1 MRKSKET
8 VQVISATNN
17 KEEIMNRIIFTV
29 EKMFRLPDAGSLK
42 AFADISVNDALVIKG
57 VRVLEGKKG
66 LFVCM
71 PREQGMDNKWYD
83 QVVCKN
89 ASVFEDLSLAIV
101 NHYQKEAA

>member
-1 MRKSKET
+1 MRKSKEI
-8 VQVISATNN
+8 VQAVTST
-17 KEEIMNRIIFTV
+17 KEETMNKITFTV

-42 AFADISVNDALVIKG
+42 AFADVAVNDALVIRG
-57 VRVLEGKKG
+57 ARVLEGKKG

-89 ASVFEDLSLAIV
+89 AAVFEDLSLAIM
-101 NHYQKEAA
+101 NHYQKEAGL